1 MATIEESVNKS
12 WQVTSTDI
20 EPTPGRPDGAED
32 YGVKTEKATGLKGLP
47 GRSLGTR
54 LGLIFLTGLL
64 LGWIVIGWWLWP
76 VKWTNSKPWLLQ
88 PDHQRAFVGLVA
100 ENYWHTR
107 DISRAREALDGWDYE
122 TLTQLLAT
130 MESQASST
138 EERRYLAAL
147 AKALALPDPEI
158 SPFSSFAE
166 HRALIISGILAAA
179 PLVAA
184 GILAIAPRIRGSK
197 KKSEPALGE
206 GMEELEAELEK
217 LLSQEGEEG
226 QPAEGEEEE
235 GEAEEGGEGEEG
247 AEKKQGDEEEEEDD
261 EAPDEDDEWLDDGV
275 GEDGELVGDILS
287 TIFEEESETLAQ
299 YEALCKGLEDIEVD
313 DLVSKS
319 QEVLDQLVRSN
330 SLRQTQIRGQ
340 RFIAR

>member
-12 WQVTSTDI
+12 WQITSTDI
-20 EPTPGRPDGAED
+20 EPTPDGPDGAEG
-32 YGVKTEKATGLKGLP
+32 YGTETEKATGLKGLT
-47 GRSLGTR
+47 GKSTGTR

-76 VKWTNSKPWLLQ
+76 VKWTNSEPWLLQ
-88 PDHQRAFVGLVA
+88 PDYQRAFVGLVA

-130 MESQASST
+130 MESQASSA
-138 EERRYLAAL
+138 EERRYLTTL
-147 AKALALPDPEI
+147 AEALALPDPEV
-158 SPFSSFAE
+158 SLFSSFAE

-184 GILAIAPRIRGSK
+184 GILAISPRIRGNK
-197 KKSEPALGE
+197 KKSEPLLGE
-206 GMEELEAELEK
+206 GIEELEAELEK

-235 GEAEEGGEGEEG
+235 GEAEEEGEEG
-247 AEKKQGDEEEEEDD
+247 AEEKQGDEEEEEDD
-261 EAPDEDDEWLDDGV
+261 EAPDEDDAWLDDEV

-287 TIFEEESETLAQ
+287 SIFEEESETLAQ

-319 QEVLDQLVRSN
+319 QEVLDQLMRSN
-330 SLRQTQIRGQ
+330 SLQQT
-340 RFIAR
+340 

>member
-1 MATIEESVNKS
+1 MATIEESMNES
-12 WQVTSTDI
+12 WQITPTDI
-20 EPTPGRPDGAED
+20 EPTPGGPGGTEG
-32 YGVKTEKATGLKGLP
+32 YESETEKATGLKGLT
-47 GRSLGTR
+47 GKSTGIR

-76 VKWTNSKPWLLQ
+76 VKWTNSEPWLLQ
-88 PDHQRAFVGLVA
+88 PDYQRAFVGLVA

-107 DISRAREALDGWDYE
+107 DISRAREALDGWDDE

-138 EERRYLAAL
+138 EERQYLAML
-147 AKALALPDPEI
+147 AEALALPDPEI
-158 SPFSSFAE
+158 SLFSSFVE

-184 GILAIAPRIRGSK
+184 GILAISPRIRGSK
-197 KKSEPALGE
+197 KKSEPLLGE

-235 GEAEEGGEGEEG
+235 GEAKEEGEEG
-247 AEKKQGDEEEEEDD
+247 AEEKQGDEEEKEDD
-261 EAPDEDDEWLDDGV
+261 EAPDEDDDWLDDEV
-275 GEDGELVGDILS
+275 GGDGELVGDILS
-287 TIFEEESETLAQ
+287 SIFEEESETLAQ
-299 YEALCKGLEDIEVD
+299 YEALCKGLEDIEID

-319 QEVLDQLVRSN
+319 QEVLDQLMRSN
-330 SLRQTQIRGQ
+330 SLQQT
-340 RFIAR
+340 

>member
-1 MATIEESVNKS
+1 MATIEESVHTS
-12 WQVTSTDI
+12 WQITSTDI
-20 EPTPGRPDGAED
+20 EPTPGGPDGAEG
-32 YGVKTEKATGLKGLP
+32 YGTETEKATGLKGLP
-47 GRSLGTR
+47 GKSLGTR

-76 VKWTNSKPWLLQ
+76 VKWTNSEPWLLQ
-88 PDHQRAFVGLVA
+88 PDYQRAFVGLVA

-138 EERRYLAAL
+138 EERRYLATL
-147 AKALALPDPEI
+147 AEALALPDPEV
-158 SPFSSFAE
+158 SLFSSFAE
-166 HRALIISGILAAA
+166 HRALIISGILATA

-184 GILAIAPRIRGSK
+184 GILAISPRIRGSK
-197 KKSEPALGE
+197 KKSEPLLGE

-217 LLSQEGEEG
+217 LLSQEEEG
-226 QPAEGEEEE
+226 QPAEGEKEE
-235 GEAEEGGEGEEG
+235 GEAEEEGEEGEEG
-247 AEKKQGDEEEEEDD
+247 AEEKQGDEEEKEDD
-261 EAPDEDDEWLDDGV
+261 EAPDEDDDWLDDEM

-287 TIFEEESETLAQ
+287 SIFEEESETLAQ

-330 SLRQTQIRGQ
+330 SLQQT
-340 RFIAR
+340 